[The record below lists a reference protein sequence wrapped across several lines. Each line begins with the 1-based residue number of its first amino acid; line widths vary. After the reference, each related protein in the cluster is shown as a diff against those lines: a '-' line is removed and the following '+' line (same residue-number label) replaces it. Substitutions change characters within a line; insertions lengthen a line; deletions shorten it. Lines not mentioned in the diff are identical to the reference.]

1 MESSPYFN
9 KRHDGEG
16 FTPVHPSSHGIR
28 ANKQITLSHLF
39 QKSNVALNGKNK
51 EEQKKENNNK
61 QHNISVDPTDPQ
73 SPYFLSSSDS
83 PSNIISPVIL
93 NGDKYANGSRLTINA
108 LKYKKKKLGFVD
120 GRITKP
126 QDISSLEAYTWERC
140 NSMDIALLCNIIDKN
155 LHGSVAYAET
165 ARQIWTDLEERYSQ
179 GHAIRVH

>member
-108 LKYKKKKLGFVD
+108 LKYKKKKAWF
-120 GRITKP
+120 
-126 QDISSLEAYTWERC
+126 C
-140 NSMDIALLCNIIDKN
+140 
-155 LHGSVAYAET
+155 
-165 ARQIWTDLEERYSQ
+165 
-179 GHAIRVH
+179 